1 MSSTSLNLDFVEKV
15 EEQILKEIEDFNV
28 NAKEYKVT
36 LKEAVGYLD
45 VLVMDTDGTWK
56 KANSKTEGSIGAVYA
71 LAKRAG
77 SVGQVI
83 SAMMFGKMSKFRNP
97 FTAGAILYL
106 NNGVISNVAPTRDEG
121 HVYLLRI
128 GQALDDGVIIVNIGE
143 VILL

>member
-83 SAMMFGKMSKFRNP
+83 SAMMFG
-97 FTAGAILYL
+97 
-106 NNGVISNVAPTRDEG
+106 NV
-121 HVYLLRI
+121 
-128 GQALDDGVIIVNIGE
+128 E
-143 VILL
+143 VQESFYSRGNTIFKQWCYI